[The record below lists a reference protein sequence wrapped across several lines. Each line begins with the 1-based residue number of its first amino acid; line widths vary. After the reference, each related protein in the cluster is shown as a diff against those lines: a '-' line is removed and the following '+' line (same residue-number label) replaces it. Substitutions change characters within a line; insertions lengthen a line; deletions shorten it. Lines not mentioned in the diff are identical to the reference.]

1 VRFLFIMR
9 VYYLDSTV
17 RGEIV
22 LQINPNI
29 SIFIQLADY
38 LRIGIYSGT
47 RKPGSKI
54 ESIRDMAIELEVNP
68 NTIKRVYQELLE
80 EGLIETHGTLGN
92 FVTDDFNL
100 IQTRKRIFLNEKTRD
115 YIDTLTSCN
124 ENIDF
129 FNDYISMHKNELYN

>member
-1 VRFLFIMR
+1 MRFLFIIR

-92 FVTDDFNL
+92 FVTDDSNL

>member
-1 VRFLFIMR
+1 MT

-22 LQINPNI
+22 LYINPNI

-38 LRIGIYSGT
+38 LRIGIYSGA

-68 NTIKRVYQELLE
+68 NTIKRVYQELLD
-80 EGLIETHGTLGN
+80 EGLIETRGTLGN
-92 FVTDDFNL
+92 FVTDDFDL
-100 IQTRKRIFLNEKTRD
+100 IQTRKRIFLNEKTKD
-115 YIDTLTSCN
+115 YINTLTSCN
-124 ENIDF
+124 ENIEF
-129 FNDYISMHKNELYN
+129 FNDYILMHKNDLYN